1 MTQFSRSDQLYMD
14 CAIALARS
22 QLGRTA
28 PNPSVGCVIVKQG
41 RIIGVGATADSGRP
55 HAEPQALEMCG
66 EAASG
71 AEVFVTL
78 EPCAFHGQTPPCA
91 DALIA
96 ARVARVIIACEDRH
110 PKVAGRGADMLREA
124 GCVVQSGLREG
135 DVAPLY
141 AGFFK
146 RLETG
151 LPELRIDARQHL
163 FDAHLDTLSGR
174 SLEELARALAA
185 SGVNRVALLPGSE
198 AAQALRG
205 LQRYRF
211 RPHPETRSR

>member
-1 MTQFSRSDQLYMD
+1 MTQFSRSDHLYMD

-41 RIIGVGATADSGRP
+41 RVIGTGATADRGRP
-55 HAEPQALEMCG
+55 HAEPQALEMAG
-66 EAASG
+66 DRANG

-91 DALIA
+91 DALIN
-96 ARVARVIIACEDRH
+96 ARVARVVIACEDRH

-124 GCVVQSGLREG
+124 GCMVESGLRE
-135 DVAPLY
+135 DAAAALY

-146 RLETG
+146 RIGTG
-151 LPELRIDARQHL
+151 LPEMRIDTRTHL
-163 FDAHLDTLSGR
+163 FDAHLDILSGR
-174 SLEELARALAA
+174 SLEEHARALAD
-185 SGVNRVALLPGSE
+185 SGANRVALLPGSE
-198 AAQALRG
+198 AAQALRE
-205 LQRYRF
+205 LLK
-211 RPHPETRSR
+211 

>member
-14 CAIALARS
+14 CAIAMARS

-41 RIIGVGATADSGRP
+41 RIIGRGATADNGRP
-55 HAEPQALEMCG
+55 HAEPQALAM
-66 EAASG
+66 AG
-71 AEVFVTL
+71 AQARGADVYVTL

-96 ARVARVIIACEDRH
+96 AEVARVIIACEDRH

-124 GCVVQSGLREG
+124 GCLVQSGLREH
-135 DVAPLY
+135 DAAALY

-151 LPELRIDARQHL
+151 MPELRIDARTHL
-163 FDAHLDTLSGR
+163 FDAHLDTLSGQ
-174 SLEELARALAA
+174 SLKDHARTLAT
-185 SGVNRVALLPGSE
+185 SGANRVALLPGSE
-198 AAQALRG
+198 AARALRD
-205 LQRYRF
+205 LQG
-211 RPHPETRSR
+211 